1 MATQSTSNG
10 TAPNGAA
17 PNGHSSTATLV
28 QSLTKDL
35 RSQATRIPQD
45 IGILKSFVST
55 KLDQGLTDDRK

>member
-1 MATQSTSNG
+1 MATQLTSNG
-10 TAPNGAA
+10 TAPSGAA

-28 QSLTKDL
+28 QGLIKDL